1 MALVLNFKAATDKPN
16 TILLNWNQPLNYNNS
31 IDEIVVTKTTSHF
44 PSEIFNTVYP
54 TKATDSRP
62 IEIFRGRTIV
72 GINTGTIS
80 VSGNTLTDSSAV
92 FPVSPNL
99 NGRLIRDANSSVYKI
114 ISNTSTTI
122 TVAPGTILTN
132 GKYVILAD
140 FPTVIRESE
149 SYEIDIRTSVSPG
162 SISNLVTLIN
172 GQLAV
177 KLFTPD
183 ELVNLVFMDGNSTKF
198 IIKSNTESTI
208 FFQETAIPIIGNGM
222 RMLNSFFNTQ
232 PISYL
237 DNFKNDVETAIRIGT
252 GLLNDRYYYYTAFTI
267 PQGANVAQ
275 AQFASIDSGTPTQ
288 AFALS
293 IEDKKFGELLYSFW
307 PEVYKGMDVTGDL
320 QDLMQVFGFQ
330 FNQLHSIISTY
341 RLQDSDNVLT
351 TALLPLSEQF
361 GLPSVGFTI
370 GADTLRRIAKDMIS
384 CWKLKGSKEGIA
396 LFIREITTWDIT
408 GGTADFSGAVQDSL
422 PNVSAFRFF
431 DPNLGNLNTRFTQTE
446 PTFIPGGRFAKGLPG
461 VIIPGFF
468 SFREFVITLPGVA
481 LEIGHTEAFTTD
493 AQGTTMEDST
503 ANFGVNDSLKGNYLL
518 PNQEEIND
526 LYLITSNTNTT
537 ITVSG
542 LITNRNFGGKYA
554 IFSPLNAN
562 RFIILNRLLPYY
574 IPLKTKA
581 SFDFI

>member
-16 TILLNWNQPLNYNNS
+16 TVLLNWNQPLDYNSSN
-31 IDEIVVTKTTSHF
+31 DEIVVTKTTSHF

-62 IEIFRGRTIV
+62 IEIFRGRTIA
-72 GINTGTIS
+72 GSDTGTIS
-80 VSGNTLTDSSAV
+80 VSANVLTDTAAL
-92 FPVSPNL
+92 FPTSPNL
-99 NGRLIRDANSSVYKI
+99 TGRLLRDSNSSVYKI
-114 ISNTSTTI
+114 ISNTTTSV
-122 TVAPGTILTN
+122 TVETGSVLAN
-132 GKYVILAD
+132 GKYVVLAD
-140 FPTVIRESE
+140 FPTTVRESE
-149 SYEIDIRTSVSPG
+149 SYEIDIRTTVSPG
-162 SISNLVTLIN
+162 SIANLVTLIN

-208 FFQETAIPIIGNGM
+208 FFQETTTPVIGNGM

-232 PISYL
+232 PMSYL
-237 DNFKNDVETAIRIGT
+237 DNFKNDVEAFARSGT
-252 GLLNDRYYYYTAFTI
+252 GLLNDRYYYYTAFTLT
-267 PQGANVAQ
+267 QGANAAQ

-307 PEVYKGMDVTGDL
+307 PEVYKSMDVTGDL
-320 QDLMQVFGFQ
+320 EDLMQVFGFQ
-330 FNQLHSIISTY
+330 FNQLHSIVATY

-361 GLPSVGFTI
+361 GLPSVGFSI

-408 GGTADFSGAVQDSL
+408 NGAADYSFAIQDTL
-422 PNVSAFRFF
+422 PNVAAFRFF

-446 PTFIPGGRFAKGLPG
+446 PIFVPGGRFAKGLPG
-461 VIIPGFF
+461 IIIPGFF
-468 SFREFVITLPGVA
+468 SFREFVITLPEVA
-481 LEIGHTEAFTTD
+481 LEIGTTEDFTTN
-493 AQGTTMEDST
+493 AQGTTMTDST
-503 ANFGVNDSLKGNYLL
+503 ASFGANNSLVGNYLL

-542 LITNRNFGGKYA
+542 LITNRISGGKYA
-554 IFSPLNAN
+554 VLSPLNTN

-574 IPLKTKA
+574 APFKTKA